1 MYYRTYN
8 QNPMGG
14 MRRGILDYF
23 RSGTALSRLI
33 YINCGVFLTVSLAY
47 IPFLLAG
54 YQGVYHD
61 ILLEWLGVPADPAY
75 LLVRP
80 WTLVTY
86 MFTHFGF
93 LHLLFNLLWLY
104 WFGNLFLNHF
114 TERQLTGVYLL
125 GGIAGAAL
133 FILSYNIFP
142 YFDRITRLS
151 SWAIGASASVMAI
164 VFAVC
169 IYQPQQRIY
178 LFLIGSVRLI
188 YLALFT
194 ALIDLLSIP
203 HENAGGHIAHLGGAC
218 FGCLFALGMRR
229 RQDIAT
235 WITRPYDW
243 FRRKS
248 KPRKRMHVKYRSAGF
263 GKNPDAAK
271 KEQSD
276 RINEILDKIAKG
288 GYESLTAEEKA
299 ILFRSGRN

>member
-33 YINCGVFLTVSLAY
+33 YINCGVFLAVSLAY

-114 TERQLTGVYLL
+114 TERASTSSEASPGQ
-125 GGIAGAAL
+125 
-133 FILSYNIFP
+133 P
-142 YFDRITRLS
+142 CLS
-151 SWAIGASASVMAI
+151 SATTFSPTSTAS
-164 VFAVC
+164 
-169 IYQPQQRIY
+169 P
-178 LFLIGSVRLI
+178 
-188 YLALFT
+188 
-194 ALIDLLSIP
+194 
-203 HENAGGHIAHLGGAC
+203 
-218 FGCLFALGMRR
+218 GCLRG
-229 RQDIAT
+229 Q
-235 WITRPYDW
+235 
-243 FRRKS
+243 S
-248 KPRKRMHVKYRSAGF
+248 EPRH
-263 GKNPDAAK
+263 P
-271 KEQSD
+271 
-276 RINEILDKIAKG
+276 
-288 GYESLTAEEKA
+288 
-299 ILFRSGRN
+299 